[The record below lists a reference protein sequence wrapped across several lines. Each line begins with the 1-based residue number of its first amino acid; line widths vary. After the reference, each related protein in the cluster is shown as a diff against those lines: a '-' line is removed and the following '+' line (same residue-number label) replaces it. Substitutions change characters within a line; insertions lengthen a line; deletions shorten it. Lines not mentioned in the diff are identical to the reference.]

1 MPGFILHI
9 NLMINF
15 NESIVIRPIAVAD
28 NMAIAKIIR
37 SSLEEFGANHP
48 GTVYYDDTTD
58 HLYTLFQQTGSA
70 YWVAEQDGII
80 LGGAGIYPTPGLP
93 EATCELVKMYLKPTA
108 RSQGLGGYLIGLCL
122 KEAAALGYKQVYLES
137 MPELAKAVSVYE
149 HFGFTKINGPLG
161 HSGHFGCAIQMLKQ
175 L

>member
-1 MPGFILHI
+1 
-9 NLMINF
+9 MIDF
-15 NESIVIRPIAVAD
+15 NERIQIRPIGPQD
-28 NMAIAKIIR
+28 NAAIATIIR
-37 SSLEEFGANHP
+37 NSLEEFGANHP
-48 GTVYYDDTTD
+48 GTVYYDATTD
-58 HLYTLFQQTGSA
+58 DLYGLFQQSGSA
-70 YWVAEQDGII
+70 YWVAEQDGML

-108 RSQGLGGYLIGLCL
+108 RNQGLGGHMIALCL
-122 KEAAALGYKQVYLES
+122 QQAADLGYKQVYLES

-149 HFGFTKINGPLG
+149 RFGFIKINGPLG